1 MIKILQGDTSVKDI
15 FYYDDIDSKK
25 SIDYNLINTNI
36 AKLIKSIEDSDVVKI
51 EDYINLFYGAF
62 NNDTNNLK
70 IIKIYIDYLLC
81 NLINIIKESNSS
93 MNEEKALEYIDAKLF
108 NNIITSG
115 TAYDLKIFCVEV
127 SAYIKDLRSNSMHNI
142 LALIDK
148 EVSEN
153 YMQPLTLKYLSEK
166 YYLNTAYLGQLFK
179 KNYNK
184 SFKDYLNDYRIE
196 KASLMLKRSNEKIYK
211 IAEDV
216 GYNNTDY
223 FISKFVQIKGVT
235 PLQYR
240 KKFRD

>member
-1 MIKILQGDTSVKDI
+1 M
-15 FYYDDIDSKK
+15 FYR
-25 SIDYNLINTNI
+25 
-36 AKLIKSIEDSDVVKI
+36 
-51 EDYINLFYGAF
+51 AF
-62 NNDTNNLK
+62 NKDTNNLK

-81 NLINIIKESNSS
+81 NLINIIKELTSNK
-93 MNEEKALEYIDAKLF
+93 NKDKALEYINVELF
-108 NNIITSG
+108 NKIITSG
-115 TAYDLKIFCVEV
+115 NAGDLKKFCVEV
-127 SAYIKDLRSNSMHNI
+127 STYIRDLRNSSMHNI

-148 EVSEN
+148 EVNEN
-153 YMQPLTLKYLSEK
+153 YMKPLTLKYLSEK
-166 YYLNTAYLGQLFK
+166 YYLNTAYLGQIFK

-184 SFKDYLNDYRIE
+184 SFKDHLNYYRIE

-223 FISKFVQIKGVT
+223 FISKFVQIKGIT